1 MGVLLK
7 YLSVVQKGV
16 VMGDAKQLVPVELIQ
31 NKIFLIRGQKVL
43 LAADLAELY
52 GVQPK
57 VLNQAVK
64 RNAERF
70 PADFVFQLTRDEA
83 ENIMR
88 SRPQNVTLKR
98 GHNIKY
104 LPYAFTEHGAAMAA
118 TVLNSPQAIEISIF
132 IVRAFIQLRQMIY
145 TSKELKRELNELK
158 QQTNDRFQIVFEA
171 LDQLLAV
178 QDQPK
183 RKIGFTAKEKRA
195 AYSMIQSKKI
205 AAR

>member
-1 MGVLLK
+1 
-7 YLSVVQKGV
+7 
-16 VMGDAKQLVPVELIQ
+16 MGDTKQLVPVELIK

-64 RNAERF
+64 RNTERF
-70 PADFVFQLTRDEA
+70 PADFVFQLTREEA
-83 ENIMR
+83 ENVMR
-88 SRPQNVTLKR
+88 SRSQNVTLKR

-178 QDQPK
+178 KDRPK
-183 RKIGFTAKEKRA
+183 RKFGFTAMEKRA
-195 AYSMIQSKKI
+195 AYSVIQSKKI